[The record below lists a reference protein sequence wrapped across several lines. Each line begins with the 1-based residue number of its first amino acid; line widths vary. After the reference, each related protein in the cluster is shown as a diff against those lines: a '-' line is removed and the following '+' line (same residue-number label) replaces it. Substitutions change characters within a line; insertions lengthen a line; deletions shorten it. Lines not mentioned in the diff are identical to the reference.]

1 MKGRAW
7 ESNSLKGEER
17 KTSRREAYDE
27 ATALLGTTAAAK
39 ISASIKAIM
48 QIVGTAKSSS
58 KKNEQAEY
66 VETIQMAFETT
77 LMGEIVSR
85 SDQIWEVYS
94 DNVKN
99 RESAFVQ
106 ERVMLTVLQNTLK
119 PGTPA
124 KTKYRL
130 AKRKDVLDVRA
141 MYVAVRDANQLSTS
155 KLTTRMLRRKI
166 RKCSFDKGANYD
178 EFVDTME
185 ELFEGFE
192 DLEDETTGES
202 LALKEGEKVDHIV
215 DKLIQSDPSWQDILD
230 SALTAFDQ
238 GKNEFTLEDLHAR
251 VHTRLDLADATGQN
265 EKGKA
270 YAQNGKGTKCYQCGQ
285 YGHIMNDCPQRERRP
300 VCRFFASKGKCRFG
314 DKCKFS
320 HDDGSNSTSGK
331 GMEQEFREF
340 MKMFAEFKG
349 KGEQKEEERE
359 EKGKQNKAVDKNGW
373 PTEEGKAAKQ
383 TAYWPVEE
391 EPHPWEAK

>member
-1 MKGRAW
+1 MPPKAKTPLKASSEDKPQLEQVLAMLQAMSAQINGLSSRMETMEKKSEAAHERASLGEQLPEGQKKSERPMKGRAW

-85 SDQIWEVYS
+85 NDQIWEVYS
-94 DNVKN
+94 DNAKN

-166 RKCSFDKGANYD
+166 RECSFDKGANYD

-215 DKLIQSDPSWQDILD
+215 DKLIQSDSSWQDVLD

-265 EKGKA
+265 EKGQA
-270 YAQNGKGTKCYQCGQ
+270 YAQNGKGTKCY
-285 YGHIMNDCPQRERRP
+285 
-300 VCRFFASKGKCRFG
+300 
-314 DKCKFS
+314 
-320 HDDGSNSTSGK
+320 
-331 GMEQEFREF
+331 
-340 MKMFAEFKG
+340 
-349 KGEQKEEERE
+349 
-359 EKGKQNKAVDKNGW
+359 
-373 PTEEGKAAKQ
+373 
-383 TAYWPVEE
+383 
-391 EPHPWEAK
+391 